1 MKKKK
6 TRRKAV
12 IIPITACK
20 GKKGGCLW
28 EGEPEGI
35 TKQKA
40 YGYFDGTFAELLTKL
55 KIAA

>member
-6 TRRKAV
+6 DTKQV
-12 IIPITACK
+12 KVVPITACK
-20 GKKGGCLW
+20 GKKGGCYW

-35 TKQKA
+35 TK
-40 YGYFDGTFAELLTKL
+40 L